1 MGEVVR
7 IPGILSATGI
17 VAPCIVET
25 WKERSSSGHVFTR
38 CRIINDP
45 PQLPD
50 GPYDLEFGGH
60 KVTTRKLSG
69 KWELVFFVPE
79 MEAGRAAA

>member
-1 MGEVVR
+1 M
-7 IPGILSATGI
+7 

-25 WKERSSSGHVFTR
+25 WQERSSSGHVFTR

-45 PQLPD
+45 PHLPD
-50 GPYDLEFGGH
+50 GPYQLEFAGH
-60 KVTTRKLSG
+60 TMRTAKSSG

-79 MEAGRAAA
+79 LEAGPAAA